1 MRTINDLNAD
11 EQKALTDY
19 LRDMD
24 IDVNTADEYE
34 IFDEKEAQAMLEDMV
49 EYELAEASKH
59 YPLFIK
65 SLDEVMDMYSLDD
78 LFTEIG
84 VGMFIYN

>member
-1 MRTINDLNAD
+1 MRTINDLDRD
-11 EQKALTDY
+11 EQQTFINY
-19 LRDMD
+19 LRDMG

-34 IFDEKEAQAMLEDMV
+34 IFDKKEAQDMLEDMID
-49 EYELAEASKH
+49 YELEEARRH

-65 SLDEVMDMYSLDD
+65 SLDEVMDMYSLED
-78 LFTEIG
+78 LFTEVG

>member
-1 MRTINDLNAD
+1 MRTINDLDAD

-19 LRDMD
+19 LRDMG

-34 IFDEKEAQAMLEDMV
+34 IFDEKEAQAMLEEMV